1 LKIEPMNEN
10 KTAQIKSIVA
20 KIDIGKIAVYLQGHS
35 SSKTL
40 KQIIKHSKRALESN
54 DDKKVFKLGTDLAY
68 ELDIL
73 VNKTEYVKNEE
84 EKKFWLEISRELFEN
99 TVGVRDKK

>member
-1 LKIEPMNEN
+1 MN
-10 KTAQIKSIVA
+10 KSQQIKNIVA
-20 KIDIGKIAVYLQGHS
+20 KIDIKKINGYLQKYPK
-35 SSKTL
+35 SKT
-40 KQIIKHSKRALESN
+40 IKEIAKYSKRALENN

-73 VNKTEYVKNEE
+73 VNKTGYVEKEE

-99 TVGVRDKK
+99 TIGVKDKK